1 MPLNEDDLNEGRCTV
16 KAQEPHLKMDVT
28 ELENGFEVSIHIEW
42 SKRDTYV
49 HNCFVRIE
57 TPTAVEEIRPAGWDG
72 FCNTQAFHVSSEGEV
87 THFYDCTC
95 RETED
100 GALEGKFAP
109 MQFEGPELEVEGDEI
124 FPGKDLAQ
132 EISTDRDGVVAYFL
146 MEVSDYDNRDTS
158 FEFFSTDI
166 FQNGEVGASG
176 ARGYE

>member
-1 MPLNEDDLNEGRCTV
+1 MDEDGLRKTLFGKSC
-16 KAQEPHLKMDVT
+16 KQEPHLKMDVT
-28 ELENGFEVSIHIEW
+28 ELENGFEVGIHIEW
-42 SKRDTYV
+42 SKRDAYV

-100 GALEGKFAP
+100 GALEGEFAP
-109 MQFEGPELEVEGDEI
+109 VQFEGPELEIKGDE
-124 FPGKDLAQ
+124 FLPGMDLAQ
-132 EISTDRDGVVAYFL
+132 EISTDRDGVVAYFM

-158 FEFFSTDI
+158 FEFFSAYI
-166 FQNGEVGASG
+166 FQNGELVANR
-176 ARGYE
+176 AEGYE